1 VERGEEMTRE
11 PKRFTQEIVEILPS
25 DLLKDRTDYHP
36 KGIKRFDARKTCLD
50 CGYLRYVKIR
60 QVDVTKNGG
69 PVFERTEGLVTAQDR
84 SQILVGGNNQISAKD
99 LDCFRGK
106 WGTAYSGDV
115 HTKLKKGLREATA
128 KRRCNL
134 FYPFTPNDS
143 TEMHRELHRD
153 RTARRYNLIA
163 AFVGAIIGGA
173 LSLGGTLLY
182 WYLSLGGK

>member
-1 VERGEEMTRE
+1 VEGDKEMSGE
-11 PKRFTQEIVEILPS
+11 PKRFTQEIVEILPA
-25 DLLKDRTDYHP
+25 DLLKNTANYRP
-36 KGIKRFDARKTCLD
+36 KGIKRMDPRKTCLD
-50 CGYLRYVKIR
+50 CGYLRYVSMR
-60 QVDVTKNGG
+60 QVDVTENGK
-69 PVFERTEGLVTAQDR
+69 PVFERKEGLATTEDR
-84 SQILVGGNNQISAKD
+84 NQILTGGNSQIKAKE

-115 HTKLKKGLREATA
+115 YAKLKKGLREAIA

-143 TEMHRELHRD
+143 AEIHRELHRD

-173 LSLGGTLLY
+173 LSFGGTLLY
-182 WYLSLGGK
+182 WYLSQGGK